1 VADNIKTP
9 SIYLPKTLSDLIVE
23 KGRNPDAVLFAG
35 GTFLMTR
42 PTSNDI
48 ISILGVP
55 ELQKVTH
62 TDRFLE
68 IGSAITIEQLLN
80 TGSYLLSKS
89 TFNAIE
95 SIGTTVIRSRA
106 TVGGALCSRS
116 MRFSLSCILA
126 TIGAQAEIRTIQ
138 RKGFR
143 GKRIKSIQNWY
154 SVRKLYSPS
163 GDFMFG
169 NNIVMT
175 RVRIPARDDAVQ
187 IFRFLE
193 APMKN
198 PSQAVYFGFEYTPNQ
213 NGISQPTLCVAYPE
227 TGFFFSQD
235 FNSGLSS
242 LSMPAEKKA
251 VDEQCR
257 ILREKLSEA
266 CPEITEVQKAR
277 TIRLFTSVIQ
287 EISQQF
293 MTLV

>member
-1 VADNIKTP
+1 MADNIKTP
-9 SIYLPKTLSDLIVE
+9 SIYLPKTLSEIITE
-23 KGRNPDAVLFAG
+23 KGKNPDAILFAG

-42 PTSNDI
+42 PLENDI

-68 IGSAITIEQLLN
+68 IGSAVTIEQLLN

-106 TVGGALCSRS
+106 TIGGALCTRG

-126 TIGAQAEIRTIQ
+126 TIGAQVEIRTIQ
-138 RKGFR
+138 RRGFKGR
-143 GKRIKSIQNWY
+143 RIKSIQNWY
-154 SVRKLYSPS
+154 NVRKLYTPS
-163 GDFMFG
+163 GDFIFS
-169 NNIVMT
+169 NNVVMT
-175 RVRIPARDDAVQ
+175 KVRIPARDDAVQ

-193 APMKN
+193 SPMKN

-213 NGISQPTLCVAYPE
+213 NGITQPTMCVAYPDN
-227 TGFFFSQD
+227 GFFFSQD

-242 LSMPAEKKA
+242 LSMPAENNA
-251 VDEQCR
+251 VKEQCR

>member
-1 VADNIKTP
+1 MADNIKTP
-9 SIYLPKTLSDLIVE
+9 SIYLPKTLSEIITE
-23 KGRNPDAVLFAG
+23 KGNNPDAILFAG

-42 PTSNDI
+42 PLENDI

-68 IGSAITIEQLLN
+68 IGSAVTIEQLLN

-106 TVGGALCSRS
+106 TIGGALCTRE

-138 RKGFR
+138 KRGFKGR
-143 GKRIKSIQNWY
+143 RIKSIQNWY
-154 SVRKLYSPS
+154 SIRKLYTSS
-163 GDFMFG
+163 GDFMFP
-169 NNIVMT
+169 NNVVMT
-175 RVRIPARDDAVQ
+175 KVRIPARDDAVQ

-193 APMKN
+193 SPMKN
-198 PSQAVYFGFEYTPNQ
+198 PSQAVYFGFEYTPSQ
-213 NGISQPTLCVAYPE
+213 NGITQPTMCVAYPDN
-227 TGFFFSQD
+227 GFFFSQD
-235 FNSGLSS
+235 FNAGLSS
-242 LSMPAEKKA
+242 LSMPAENKA
-251 VDEQCR
+251 VKEQCR
-257 ILREKLSEA
+257 ILREKLYEA

>member
-9 SIYLPKTLSDLIVE
+9 SIYLPKTLSEIITE
-23 KGRNPDAVLFAG
+23 KGKNPDAILFAG

-42 PTSNDI
+42 PLENDI

-68 IGSAITIEQLLN
+68 IGSAVTIEQLLN

-106 TVGGALCSRS
+106 TIGGALCTRE

-138 RKGFR
+138 KRGFKGR
-143 GKRIKSIQNWY
+143 RIKSIQNWY
-154 SVRKLYSPS
+154 SIRKLYTSS
-163 GDFMFG
+163 GDFMFP
-169 NNIVMT
+169 NNVVMT
-175 RVRIPARDDAVQ
+175 KVRIPARDDAVQ

-193 APMKN
+193 SPMKN
-198 PSQAVYFGFEYTPNQ
+198 PSQAVYFGFEYTPSQ
-213 NGISQPTLCVAYPE
+213 NGITQPTMCVAYPDN
-227 TGFFFSQD
+227 GFFFSQD
-235 FNSGLSS
+235 FNAGLSS
-242 LSMPAEKKA
+242 LSMPAENKA
-251 VDEQCR
+251 VKEQCR
-257 ILREKLSEA
+257 ILREKLYEA